1 MRSAAASS
9 MAKNLISCGFK
20 NESVKGIAYE
30 LSIDCVCDSNG
41 EAALAELKPGET
53 VYIKTNEEISLP
65 DDITARIAE
74 RNSVMRLGL
83 KVDGPQY
90 IPGHKTFCFL
100 RVQNISGNSI
110 TLAKDFVIAQMI
122 FEKLDK
128 APDQIYPRQEGA
140 SFMDEK
146 KFAGF
151 GRYQGQYDKLM
162 KKYDD
167 VKDDI
172 DSLKEKIYGN
182 VLTIMGVFVSIFT
195 LVSVNVQS
203 FVKESISKS
212 LIATV
217 NLSLLT
223 CIAVLLG
230 LVLLIVNKGK
240 KKWFSVFYLAIIV
253 CLVIAVLAV
262 SFIPA

>member
-1 MRSAAASS
+1 M
-9 MAKNLISCGFK
+9 
-20 NESVKGIAYE
+20 
-30 LSIDCVCDSNG
+30 
-41 EAALAELKPGET
+41 
-53 VYIKTNEEISLP
+53 
-65 DDITARIAE
+65 
-74 RNSVMRLGL
+74 
-83 KVDGPQY
+83 
-90 IPGHKTFCFL
+90 
-100 RVQNISGNSI
+100 
-110 TLAKDFVIAQMI
+110 
-122 FEKLDK
+122 
-128 APDQIYPRQEGA
+128 
-140 SFMDEK
+140 
-146 KFAGF
+146 
-151 GRYQGQYDKLM
+151 
-162 KKYDD
+162 
-167 VKDDI
+167 
-172 DSLKEKIYGN
+172 
-182 VLTIMGVFVSIFT
+182 LTITGVFVSIFT